1 MLVDFL
7 SHIAVTFLINL
18 PRGQLARYSRN
29 SVITYLGE
37 QEFVLPKHVLDV
49 VYIQTLSWLGSFFS
63 PFLPLLAFI
72 IFFFMFYIKKF
83 ACLVNSKPS
92 TIPYRASRSNSLF
105 MSVLLLSFTVMI
117 LPLGYTIAEWP
128 PSKSCGPFRGK
139 STIWSVIVETFYS
152 CPAWIQAIV
161 FFFSTAGFAVP
172 AFVTLVLCLYYFYAV
187 SAANKHMVLV
197 LKNQLV
203 LEGRDK
209 QFLLH
214 RLSSII
220 RQQQEHHKS
229 MRAATQS
236 THLNTTD
243 ISSST

>member
-1 MLVDFL
+1 M

-29 SVITYLGE
+29 AVITYLGE
-37 QEFVLPKHVLDV
+37 QQFDLPKHVLDV
-49 VYIQTLSWLGSFFS
+49 VYTQTLCWFGSFFA
-63 PFLPLLAFI
+63 PVIPLLAFI

-105 MSVLLLSFTVMI
+105 MAVLLVSFTVVI

-128 PSKSCGPFRGK
+128 PSKSCGPFRGQP
-139 STIWSVIVETFYS
+139 TVWSIIVQTFRS
-152 CPAWIQAIV
+152 SPMWIQSIV

-187 SAANKHMVLV
+187 SAANKHMVIV

-220 RQQQEHHKS
+220 KQQQEHHKA

-236 THLNTTD
+236 THVTG